1 MDIMPESSPVL
12 TRTYTTWCEGCGETG
27 QTNNITRSHGICFSC
42 MESGVV
48 VSLFLEHTEHTN
60 RHLKLIMD
68 MRREFEE
75 GFERLVSINNIA
87 REIRLY
93 VKKTACDSMLP

>member
-1 MDIMPESSPVL
+1 MPESSPIL
-12 TRTYTTWCEGCGETG
+12 SRTYRTWCEGCGETG

-48 VSLFLEHTEHTN
+48 VSLFLEAESTN
-60 RHLKLIMD
+60 RHLQLIMD
-68 MRREFEE
+68 MRREFED

-87 REIRLY
+87 RDIRLY
-93 VKKTACDSMLP
+93 VKKRESDSVIP

>member
-12 TRTYTTWCEGCGETG
+12 ARTYRTWCEGCGETG
-27 QTNNITRSHGICFSC
+27 ETNNITR
-42 MESGVV
+42 
-48 VSLFLEHTEHTN
+48 FLEHTEYTN

-93 VKKTACDSMLP
+93 VNRIACDSMLP